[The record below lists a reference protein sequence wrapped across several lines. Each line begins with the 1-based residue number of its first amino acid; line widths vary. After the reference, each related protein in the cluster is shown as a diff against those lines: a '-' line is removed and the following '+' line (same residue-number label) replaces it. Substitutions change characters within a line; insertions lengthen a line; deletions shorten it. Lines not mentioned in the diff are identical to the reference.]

1 MLPGTEQDRRD
12 DDVQLVDQPDAK
24 VLANRR
30 DAATEANVAAA
41 RRGSCL
47 IQGGT
52 NTFSNE
58 PELGVALHFD
68 WSSCVVRQHKHRRV
82 IRRLIAPPAF
92 PAFVWPRAADRTEHV
107 APEN

>member
-12 DDVQLVDQPDAK
+12 DEVQLVDQPGAK

-47 IQGGT
+47 LQGGT
-52 NTFSNE
+52 NTFGNE
-58 PELGVALHFD
+58 PELGVSLHPD
-68 WSSCVVRQHKHRRV
+68 RPAWVVRQHEHRRV
-82 IRRLIAPPAF
+82 VWRLIAPPAF
-92 PAFVWPRAADRTEHV
+92 PALVRPRAADRTEH
-107 APEN
+107 